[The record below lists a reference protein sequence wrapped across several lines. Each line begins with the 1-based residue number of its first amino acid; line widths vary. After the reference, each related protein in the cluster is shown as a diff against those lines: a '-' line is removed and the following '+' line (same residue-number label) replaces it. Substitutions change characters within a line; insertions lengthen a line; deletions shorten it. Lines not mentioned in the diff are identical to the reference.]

1 MNMNFTM
8 FGQMVTFA
16 VFIWFCWK
24 YIWPP
29 LIGAMQE
36 RQKAIADGLA
46 AAERAAKDLELAQD
60 KATDQMRKAKE
71 EAQQFIDDARE
82 RAKQMVE
89 AAKEEARQE
98 GERLL
103 DAAKAEIGQ
112 EVNRAKETLRTQVA
126 ELALSGAEKLLQAS
140 IDRPRHSALL
150 EKLAAE
156 L

>member
-1 MNMNFTM
+1 MNINITLIA
-8 FGQMVTFA
+8 QMLTFA

-29 LIGAMQE
+29 ITDAMSE

-46 AAERAAKDLELAQD
+46 AAERAEKDLELAQS
-60 KATDQMRKAKE
+60 KATDQMREAKV
-71 EAQQFIDDARE
+71 EAQQHIDDARE

-89 AAKEEARQE
+89 AAKDDARQE

-103 DAAKAEIGQ
+103 EAARVEIEQ
-112 EVNRAKETLRTQVA
+112 EVNRAKETLRVQVA
-126 ELALSGAEKLLQAS
+126 ELALSGAEKVLGSS
-140 IDRPRHSALL
+140 IDRAKHGDLL
-150 EKLAAE
+150 DKLAAE